1 MNIEHGLLISVFST
15 DQQSKSSCTA
25 AVFPSRSMAKA
36 TRMQSD
42 IYLVGP
48 LKEEFTGSK
57 LPSVHDVLGVYFH
70 QLKVTS
76 KTKHEA
82 AKETIQKLSVYCSR
96 ARIPVRDERKA
107 ISKLEDLVTIWENL
121 KKNRHR
127 KTETQKKNEDA
138 FTADFTNLFDVS
150 HGNALQ
156 MIDIQEDREFLIAQ
170 QQPGRRGSMAGMDK
184 KLEKKENEK
193 KKRAEL
199 LRKRKI
205 ASEETKRNMLE
216 TAVLET
222 TSSSSAAEESEKS
235 EDEEDVRGPSTSVC
249 GTPCHQ
255 KRGRKKICTPEVL
268 DSLD

>member
-96 ARIPVRDERKA
+96 ARIPVCDERRA

-156 MIDIQEDREFLIAQ
+156 MIDIQGGQRVLNRSTATWQERIN
-170 QQPGRRGSMAGMDK
+170 GRTGQEAR
-184 KLEKKENEK
+184 KEGK
-193 KKRAEL
+193 
-199 LRKRKI
+199 
-205 ASEETKRNMLE
+205 
-216 TAVLET
+216 
-222 TSSSSAAEESEKS
+222 
-235 EDEEDVRGPSTSVC
+235 
-249 GTPCHQ
+249 
-255 KRGRKKICTPEVL
+255 
-268 DSLD
+268 